1 MNTDMELA
9 SLDEVDS
16 SVMDSDQ
23 LMVQNDLNSASESGI
38 DEEEDSMND
47 YDTFYDSETGEK
59 HSGRH
64 VNKHR
69 VLLDGNI
76 NHLDS
81 DEEDHVRVAK
91 GLNDDDKEL
100 VKTLFAKRQS

>member
-1 MNTDMELA
+1 
-9 SLDEVDS
+9 
-16 SVMDSDQ
+16 
-23 LMVQNDLNSASESGI
+23 
-38 DEEEDSMND
+38 MND

-100 VKTLFAKRQS
+100 VKTLFAKRQSQTTTMQASLNNWFAKAAKEKLLQEIREDEDSSDFMVSDR